1 MRYQIYMH
9 VYTCIYIYIYIHIC
23 IYISRCIRDVQ
34 MKSKFRRMKILTLTN
49 TYIYIIYTQFIFC
62 ILYTIYHISYIIY
75 YIYHIYG
82 LFILCI
88 LHIYIYIRICVYPFC
103 TCCHCMLCSHAPIA
117 AACAGTSAAGP
128 QSGVAAPCRCS
139 ADFFPENVPV

>member
-1 MRYQIYMH
+1 MSTCDIR
-9 VYTCIYIYIYIHIC
+9 YTCMYIRVYIYIHIC

-49 TYIYIIYTQFIFC
+49 TYIYTQFIFC

-88 LHIYIYIRICVYPFC
+88 LHIYIYVYVFIHSAPAATAC
-103 TCCHCMLCSHAPIA
+103 SAHML
-117 AACAGTSAAGP
+117 
-128 QSGVAAPCRCS
+128 QSLQHVQGHQLQGLSQAWLLLVAAVRISFRKTCLY
-139 ADFFPENVPV
+139 DMN